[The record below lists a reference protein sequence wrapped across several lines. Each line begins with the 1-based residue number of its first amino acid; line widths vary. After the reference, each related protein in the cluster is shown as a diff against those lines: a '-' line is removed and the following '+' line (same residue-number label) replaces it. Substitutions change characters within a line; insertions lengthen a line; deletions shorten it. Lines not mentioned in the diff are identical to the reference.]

1 MWNGLRSLWVVI
13 RCFRTNIQ
21 LMNVPPAP
29 ESTMAVV
36 CNDFPTCLRE
46 KRVTGTRSSFFFPT
60 ALVTST
66 GGGETDVAT
75 VPRFKNPAAFFQL
88 PSHHLLHQSLRSC
101 SWILHHQVFC
111 ALPVAFLW
119 SSFYHLLGSSLGNR
133 GICGLVLGS
142 GRRGPSHSIVAYL
155 AQTIGRPP

>member
-1 MWNGLRSLWVVI
+1 MWNGLLSLWVVI

-60 ALVTST
+60 ALATST
-66 GGGETDVAT
+66 GEGETDVAT
-75 VPRFKNPAAFFQL
+75 VPWFKNPAAFYQL
-88 PSHHLLHQSLRSC
+88 PSHRLLRQSLQSC
-101 SWILHHQVFC
+101 SLILHHQAFC

-119 SSFYHLLGSSLGNR
+119 SSFCHLCGSSSGNH
-133 GICGLVLGS
+133 GICGLALGIGS
-142 GRRGPSHSIVAYL
+142 RGPSHSIA
-155 AQTIGRPP
+155 A